1 MKQEK
6 RTLLSTRSKIRLLR
20 QIQFIEDNAQ
30 DAKRLAAANGNA
42 KGENPAAAANGNT
55 QDRKPLA
62 RTDGNTK
69 DVKPPVTEL

>member
-30 DAKRLAAANGNA
+30 DAKRYFVTTGSS
-42 KGENPAAAANGNT
+42 
-55 QDRKPLA
+55 
-62 RTDGNTK
+62 TK
-69 DVKPPVTEL
+69 LPE